1 MGISTC
7 KCLLATGNLNTV
19 IALSPIRLR
28 LCLPLLCWTLWGV
41 SVIAEAKN
49 PPAGTEANLNEIRSQ
64 LAAEKK
70 RFASTQTS
78 ISETQ
83 AALKSIETNIS
94 RSGAEMRRI
103 ATKQKEVSKQL
114 QKLTA
119 TSIELE
125 NAQNRHERGL
135 ANTIANQYLTR
146 GDDRIR
152 LWLNGGDPLSMG
164 RLMSFH
170 QYVSDSRRT
179 QLVSTKQA
187 LRETIEVREQVSEKS
202 NQLARLSEEHQRA
215 QESLQKDRTR
225 RDALLATLNQT
236 AATTQQKL
244 DQLKEDEQRLIN
256 LLEALAKQKSAPKP
270 ALTTKPKIVLPRSTR
285 FADRKGAL
293 PWPVQGKVIQ
303 SFGSRHDGAGNKSR
317 GVMIDAAHGDSVR
330 AIAPGRVVFAEW
342 LRGFGLLLIVDHGDR
357 YFSLYGHNETL
368 LKDVGDLVE
377 ENHEIATVGASG
389 GMTTSG
395 LYFEIRHQAKP
406 VNPAQWCAG

>member
-1 MGISTC
+1 M
-7 KCLLATGNLNTV
+7 
-19 IALSPIRLR
+19 IALSDIGFRLY
-28 LCLPLLCWTLWGV
+28 LPLLCGALFFTPE
-41 SVIAEAKN
+41 IAVAKDS
-49 PPAGTEANLNEIRSQ
+49 PAGSETTLNEIRSQ

-94 RSGAEMRRI
+94 RAGAELRRI

-114 QKLTA
+114 QNLTA
-119 TSIELE
+119 TSIELKK
-125 NAQNRHERGL
+125 AQSRHERDL

-152 LWLNGGDPLSMG
+152 LWLNGGDPLSTG
-164 RLMSFH
+164 RLMSYH

-187 LRETIEVREQVSEKS
+187 LRETIEVRDRVTDKA
-202 NQLARLSEEHQRA
+202 NQLARLSEEHNRA

-225 RDALLATLNQT
+225 RDALLATLTQT

-244 DQLKEDEQRLIN
+244 DQLKEDEQRLLD
-256 LLEALAKQKSAPKP
+256 LLENFAKRKSASTP
-270 ALTTKPKIVLPRSTR
+270 ALTTKSKIVLPKSTR

-303 SFGSRHDGAGNKSR
+303 SFGSRRDGAGNKSR
-317 GVMIDAAHGDSVR
+317 GVMIDAPRGDSVR

-389 GMTTSG
+389 GLTTSG